1 MKLPLSLKRK
11 TLTWKKVQKQK
22 LLNLEGRKQ
31 IQKFDQVLQTLA
43 F

>member
-22 LLNLEGRKQ
+22 LQNLEGRKQ

>member
-11 TLTWKKVQKQK
+11 TLTWKKVQK

-31 IQKFDQVLQTLA
+31 IQKFDQIVQTLA

>member
-31 IQKFDQVLQTLA
+31 IQKFDQIVQTLA